1 MQEEKIMIKLVIS
14 DIDGTLLSEGTTQL
28 DPELF
33 EIIRELKARG
43 VMFAAASGRQY
54 ASMRHVFAPVA
65 NDIIFIAE
73 NGTNVMCR
81 EQNISSCYIE
91 EEVAKDLV
99 RYMREQPDT
108 EIILSTPERMYFES
122 KRPGFEAL
130 LTGYQNV
137 VERTEDLISLCGRT
151 NKISA
156 YREYG
161 IEELNEKIQE
171 KFADRLN
178 IAIAGAIWVDTMSLH
193 ADKGNAIAEI
203 QRRMKIK
210 KEETM
215 AFGDNC
221 NDVGMLERAG
231 ESYAVANAH
240 PQLKEC
246 AKHIAPPQSEAGVLQ
261 VLRELLAQ

>member
-1 MQEEKIMIKLVIS
+1 MIKLVVS
-14 DIDGTLLSEGTTQL
+14 DIDGTLLSEGTTKVKL
-28 DPELF
+28 ELF

-43 VMFAAASGRQY
+43 IMFAAASGRQY

-81 EQNISSCYIE
+81 EQNISSRYLDG
-91 EEVAKDLV
+91 EVAKELV
-99 RYMREQPDT
+99 RFMREQKDT
-108 EIILSTPERMYFES
+108 EIILSTPKKMYFES
-122 KRPGFEAL
+122 KKPGFEEL
-130 LTGYQNV
+130 LTGYGNV
-137 VERTEDLISLCGRT
+137 VERTDDLLSFCERT

-156 YREYG
+156 YRAYG
-161 IEELNEKIQE
+161 IEELCAQIKER
-171 KFADRLN
+171 FADRLN
-178 IAIAGAIWVDTMSLH
+178 IAIAGAIWVDTMSLD

-203 QRRMKIK
+203 QKMMKIT

-221 NDVGMLERAG
+221 NDMGMLRQAG

-240 PQLKEC
+240 PQLKES
-246 AKHIAPPQSEAGVLQ
+246 AKHIAPPQSEDGVLQ
-261 VLRELLAQ
+261 VLRGLLAGEL